1 MTLCIYDCKDML
13 YFMKLK
19 CECEIRRRNRSKDKL
34 LEALEIAK
42 SALPIAQSLLPSE
55 SYEIFQHKLQIARCN
70 RELGNTGTCIEQLKE
85 MRRVEETS
93 MPDSHYRLCQVIKEL
108 GGIHEERGDLVEAL
122 TCYKEA
128 LDLYQQEDISYHLEI
143 ANSLIT
149 FLTQHDIILKM
160 GNVTDAVK
168 HLEQS
173 IEIREQKQLSL
184 CLETGLCYGCLAI
197 CYERMLKQM
206 LERQTTFEQ
215 MLQGIHQAREAFTKS
230 LNILL
235 FYSNFDQEI
244 LKVLRRLAASY
255 VMKFDEETIDEKA
268 TMLKL
273 IARKAYTWRD
283 YARAKDLFYMQMK
296 VEAATMVLQP
306 VQKAIA
312 LHDIGLCQIRLS
324 QLDEAEEMLTKS
336 LRIAQSLRPEEHQ
349 GLQISSIKNLL
360 GLVRMLKY
368 FRTLD

>member
-1 MTLCIYDCKDML
+1 MR
-13 YFMKLK
+13 LK
-19 CECEIRRRNRSKDKL
+19 CECEITRPNGSKDKL
-34 LEALEIAK
+34 TEALEIAK
-42 SALPIAQSLLPSE
+42 SALPIAQSILPSE
-55 SYEIFQHKLQIARCN
+55 SYEIFYWNVVIAKCN
-70 RELGNTGTCIEQLKE
+70 RKLGNMETCIEQLKE
-85 MRRVEETS
+85 IRKVEEAN
-93 MPDSHYRLCQVIKEL
+93 MPDSHYRLCDVIKEL
-108 GGIHEERGDLVEAL
+108 GGIHVERGDLVEAL

-128 LDLYQQEDISYHLEI
+128 IELYHQEDTSYHVKI
-143 ANSLIT
+143 ANTLMLIGT
-149 FLTQHDIILKM
+149 IYYKM
-160 GNVTDAVK
+160 GNITEAVK

-184 CLETGLCYGCLAI
+184 CREAGLCYKFLGI
-197 CYERMLKQM
+197 CYLPTVER
-206 LERQTTFEQ
+206 ETTFEQ
-215 MLQGIHQAREAFTKS
+215 KLQGIHQAREAYTKS

-235 FYSNFDQEI
+235 FYSNSDQEI
-244 LKVLRRLAASY
+244 LEVLRLLATTY
-255 VMKFDEETIDEKA
+255 VMKIDEETIDEKA

-273 IARKAYTWRD
+273 IARKVYTWRD

-324 QLDEAEEMLTKS
+324 QLDEAEETFTES

>member
-1 MTLCIYDCKDML
+1 MSIGAIY
-13 YFMKLK
+13 YFT
-19 CECEIRRRNRSKDKL
+19 
-34 LEALEIAK
+34 
-42 SALPIAQSLLPSE
+42 
-55 SYEIFQHKLQIARCN
+55 
-70 RELGNTGTCIEQLKE
+70 GNI
-85 MRRVEETS
+85 
-93 MPDSHYRLCQVIKEL
+93 
-108 GGIHEERGDLVEAL
+108 
-122 TCYKEA
+122 
-128 LDLYQQEDISYHLEI
+128 
-143 ANSLIT
+143 
-149 FLTQHDIILKM
+149 
-160 GNVTDAVK
+160 TDAVK
-168 HLEQS
+168 HLEQF
-173 IEIREQKQLSL
+173 IEIREQMQLPL
-184 CLETGLCYGCLAI
+184 CRDAGLCYRYLGI
-197 CYERMLKQM
+197 CHVRTV
-206 LERQTTFEQ
+206 ERQTTFEQ
-215 MLQGIHQAREAFTKS
+215 KLQVLHQAREAFTKS

-235 FYSNFDQEI
+235 FHSNFDQEI
-244 LKVLRRLAASY
+244 LDVLRHLATSY
-255 VMKFDEETIDEKA
+255 DMKIDEETIDEKA

-324 QLDEAEEMLTKS
+324 QLDVAEETFTES